1 MLQSLPRHLIKKTVM
16 RKLPEVLLRAF
27 PFFLLACSLGASS
40 LIEHYPFSPPNY
52 QTPSRSLETTT
63 NKHDFEA
70 SRFTLKGVSKFGAN
84 YYFSIYDN
92 QTKKS
97 KWIEAGSPY
106 NGFTILR
113 YEPLKNRIHFHWKE
127 NLHTIQIANA
137 DEAPMKL
144 AHLNFNKKTDASLEK
159 MGHSALLSNEVRNNE
174 RLVANRDNIHSRAAK
189 PSNEIRNNE
198 RIVGNRH
205 NIHSKATK
213 QSDDPANG
221 PVIFFTPQREKVES
235 PKSVRW
241 GRDSNLFAATDI
253 PASAIQIEE
262 KPEVPQQRFKVKRK
276 NTVHNP
282 SGKKPQ
288 HLSFAQWQ
296 TLNSQ

>member
-1 MLQSLPRHLIKKTVM
+1 MLQSLPLRLIKKTVM

-52 QTPSRSLETTT
+52 QTASRSLETTT
-63 NKHDFEA
+63 NKHDLEA

-113 YEPLKNRIHFHWKE
+113 YDPLKKRIHFHWKE

-137 DEAPMKL
+137 DGAPMKL

-174 RLVANRDNIHSRAAK
+174 RLVANRDNIHY
-189 PSNEIRNNE
+189 
-198 RIVGNRH
+198 
-205 NIHSKATK
+205 KATK

-221 PVIFFTPQREKVES
+221 QVIFFTPQREKVES
-235 PKSVRW
+235 PRSVRW

>member
-1 MLQSLPRHLIKKTVM
+1 MLQSLPLRLIKKTVM

-52 QTPSRSLETTT
+52 QTASRSLETTT
-63 NKHDFEA
+63 NKHDLEA
-70 SRFTLKGVSKFGAN
+70 SRFTLKGVTKFGAN

-113 YEPLKNRIHFHWKE
+113 YDPLKKRIHFHWKE

-137 DEAPMKL
+137 DEAPIKL

-174 RLVANRDNIHSRAAK
+174 RLVANRDNIHY
-189 PSNEIRNNE
+189 
-198 RIVGNRH
+198 
-205 NIHSKATK
+205 KATK

-221 PVIFFTPQREKVES
+221 QVIFFTPQREKVES
-235 PKSVRW
+235 PRSVRW

>member
-1 MLQSLPRHLIKKTVM
+1 M

-52 QTPSRSLETTT
+52 QTASRSLETTT
-63 NKHDFEA
+63 NKHDLEA

-113 YEPLKNRIHFHWKE
+113 YDPLKKRIHFHWKE

-174 RLVANRDNIHSRAAK
+174 RLVANRDNIHYK
-189 PSNEIRNNE
+189 
-198 RIVGNRH
+198 V
-205 NIHSKATK
+205 TK

-221 PVIFFTPQREKVES
+221 QVIFFTPQREKVES
-235 PKSVRW
+235 PRSVRW

-282 SGKKPQ
+282 CGKKPQ

>member
-1 MLQSLPRHLIKKTVM
+1 MLQSLPLCLIKKTVM

-52 QTPSRSLETTT
+52 QTAYRSLETTT
-63 NKHDFEA
+63 NKHDLEA

-113 YEPLKNRIHFHWKE
+113 YDPLKKRIHFHWKE

-174 RLVANRDNIHSRAAK
+174 RLVANRDNIHY
-189 PSNEIRNNE
+189 
-198 RIVGNRH
+198 
-205 NIHSKATK
+205 KATK

-221 PVIFFTPQREKVES
+221 QVIFFTPQREKVES
-235 PKSVRW
+235 PRSVRW

>member
-1 MLQSLPRHLIKKTVM
+1 M

-52 QTPSRSLETTT
+52 QTAYRSLETTT
-63 NKHDFEA
+63 NKHDLEA

-113 YEPLKNRIHFHWKE
+113 YDPLKKRIHFHWKE

-174 RLVANRDNIHSRAAK
+174 RLVANRDNIHY
-189 PSNEIRNNE
+189 
-198 RIVGNRH
+198 
-205 NIHSKATK
+205 KATK

-221 PVIFFTPQREKVES
+221 QVIFFTPQREKVES
-235 PKSVRW
+235 PRSVRW

>member
-1 MLQSLPRHLIKKTVM
+1 MLQSLPLRLIKKTVM

-52 QTPSRSLETTT
+52 QTAYRSLETTT
-63 NKHDFEA
+63 NKHDLEA

-113 YEPLKNRIHFHWKE
+113 YDPLKKRIHFHWKE

-137 DEAPMKL
+137 DEAPIKL

-174 RLVANRDNIHSRAAK
+174 RLVANRDNIHY
-189 PSNEIRNNE
+189 
-198 RIVGNRH
+198 
-205 NIHSKATK
+205 KATK

-221 PVIFFTPQREKVES
+221 QVIFFTPQREKVES
-235 PKSVRW
+235 PRSVRW

>member
-1 MLQSLPRHLIKKTVM
+1 MLQSLPLCLIRKTVM

-52 QTPSRSLETTT
+52 QTAYRSLETTT
-63 NKHDFEA
+63 NKHDLEA

-113 YEPLKNRIHFHWKE
+113 YDPLKKRIHFHWKE

-144 AHLNFNKKTDASLEK
+144 AHLNFNKKTGASLEK

-174 RLVANRDNIHSRAAK
+174 RLVANRDNIHY
-189 PSNEIRNNE
+189 
-198 RIVGNRH
+198 
-205 NIHSKATK
+205 KATK

-221 PVIFFTPQREKVES
+221 QVIFFTPQREKVES
-235 PKSVRW
+235 PRSVRW

>member
-1 MLQSLPRHLIKKTVM
+1 MLQSLPLRLIKKTVM

-27 PFFLLACSLGASS
+27 PLFLLACSLGASS

-52 QTPSRSLETTT
+52 QTASRSLETTT
-63 NKHDFEA
+63 NKHDLDA

-92 QTKKS
+92 QIKKS

-113 YEPLKNRIHFHWKE
+113 YDPLKKRIHFHWKE

-174 RLVANRDNIHSRAAK
+174 RLVANRDNIHY
-189 PSNEIRNNE
+189 
-198 RIVGNRH
+198 
-205 NIHSKATK
+205 KATK

-221 PVIFFTPQREKVES
+221 QVIFFTPQREKVES
-235 PKSVRW
+235 PRSVRW

>member
-1 MLQSLPRHLIKKTVM
+1 MLQSLPLRLIKKTVM

-52 QTPSRSLETTT
+52 QTASRSLETTT
-63 NKHDFEA
+63 NKHDLEA

-97 KWIEAGSPY
+97 KWIEPGSPY

-113 YEPLKNRIHFHWKE
+113 YDPLKKRIHFHWKE

-174 RLVANRDNIHSRAAK
+174 RLVANRDNIHY
-189 PSNEIRNNE
+189 
-198 RIVGNRH
+198 
-205 NIHSKATK
+205 KATK

-221 PVIFFTPQREKVES
+221 QVIFFTPQREKVES
-235 PKSVRW
+235 PRSVRW

>member
-1 MLQSLPRHLIKKTVM
+1 MLQSLPLCLIKKTVM

-52 QTPSRSLETTT
+52 QTASRSLETTT
-63 NKHDFEA
+63 NKHDLEA

-113 YEPLKNRIHFHWKE
+113 YDPLKKRIHFHWKE

-174 RLVANRDNIHSRAAK
+174 RLVANRDNIHY
-189 PSNEIRNNE
+189 
-198 RIVGNRH
+198 
-205 NIHSKATK
+205 KATK

-221 PVIFFTPQREKVES
+221 QVIFFTPQREKVES
-235 PKSVRW
+235 PRSVRW

>member
-1 MLQSLPRHLIKKTVM
+1 MLQSLPLRLIKKTVM

-52 QTPSRSLETTT
+52 QTASQSLETTT
-63 NKHDFEA
+63 NKHDLEA

-113 YEPLKNRIHFHWKE
+113 YDPLKKRIHFHWKE

-174 RLVANRDNIHSRAAK
+174 RLVANRDNIHY
-189 PSNEIRNNE
+189 
-198 RIVGNRH
+198 
-205 NIHSKATK
+205 KATK

-221 PVIFFTPQREKVES
+221 QVIFFTPQREKVES
-235 PKSVRW
+235 PRSVRW

>member
-1 MLQSLPRHLIKKTVM
+1 MLQSLPLRLIKKTVM

-52 QTPSRSLETTT
+52 QTASRSLETTT
-63 NKHDFEA
+63 NKHDLEA

-113 YEPLKNRIHFHWKE
+113 YDPLKKRIHFHWKE

-174 RLVANRDNIHSRAAK
+174 RLVANRDNIHY
-189 PSNEIRNNE
+189 
-198 RIVGNRH
+198 
-205 NIHSKATK
+205 KATK

-221 PVIFFTPQREKVES
+221 QVIFFTPQREKVES
-235 PKSVRW
+235 PRSVRW

>member
-1 MLQSLPRHLIKKTVM
+1 M

-52 QTPSRSLETTT
+52 QTASRSLETTT
-63 NKHDFEA
+63 NKHDLEA

-113 YEPLKNRIHFHWKE
+113 YDPLKKRIHFHWKE

-174 RLVANRDNIHSRAAK
+174 RLVANLSLIH
-189 PSNEIRNNE
+189 I
-198 RIVGNRH
+198 
-205 NIHSKATK
+205 
-213 QSDDPANG
+213 
-221 PVIFFTPQREKVES
+221 
-235 PKSVRW
+235 
-241 GRDSNLFAATDI
+241 
-253 PASAIQIEE
+253 
-262 KPEVPQQRFKVKRK
+262 
-276 NTVHNP
+276 
-282 SGKKPQ
+282 
-288 HLSFAQWQ
+288 
-296 TLNSQ
+296 